1 MGGKTL
7 LPDSAYQELAE
18 NSFERKTIE
27 ALSKFYANFAKYRF
41 VFSFLLFSIQN
52 MCCTFPYYSH
62 FSSLYRNPLPDAEP
76 ILFGS
81 MKAAKTIQYNYL
93 DITNNGIE
101 SKLNPNRER
110 IEFWNE
116 IFDKYSVH
124 WQIREFNINSLAVKV
139 PLILLASL
147 LLLILCC
154 KTVKICMRKNR
165 KTIAEHHP

>member
-1 MGGKTL
+1 MQTL
-7 LPDSAYQELAE
+7 P
-18 NSFERKTIE
+18 NTG
-27 ALSKFYANFAKYRF
+27 
-41 VFSFLLFSIQN
+41 LFSLFFFLPLKI
-52 MCCTFPYYSH
+52 CVRFSLLSIF

-110 IEFWNE
+110 IEFWNQ

-139 PLILLASL
+139 PLMLLASL